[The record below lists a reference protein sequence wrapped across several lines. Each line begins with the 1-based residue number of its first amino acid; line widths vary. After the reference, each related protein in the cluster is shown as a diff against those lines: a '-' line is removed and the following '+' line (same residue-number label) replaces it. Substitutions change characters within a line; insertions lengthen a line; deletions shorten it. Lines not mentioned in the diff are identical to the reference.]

1 MGRAFFA
8 VALGGAAG
16 SVLRFSLGL
25 LLAQTGAPVRL
36 PTATL
41 LVNILGSLAIGLVSG
56 WLVRA
61 PSTGPEVRALV
72 VTGVLGG
79 FTTYSA
85 FAMDTVSLAQAGAP
99 GLALLNVAAHV
110 TLGLGAAWLGTWL
123 IS

>member
-1 MGRAFFA
+1 MFA

-16 SVLRFSLGL
+16 SVLRYTLGL
-25 LLAQTGAPVRL
+25 LLAHTGGADRF

-41 LVNILGSLAIGLVSG
+41 VVNILGSLAIGLVSG
-56 WLVRA
+56 WLAREPAAAPALRA
-61 PSTGPEVRALV
+61 FA

-99 GLALLNVAAHV
+99 AMALLNVAAHV
-110 TLGLGAAWLGTWL
+110 VLGISAAWLGTWL
-123 IS
+123 VS

>member
-1 MGRAFFA
+1 MERAMVA

-16 SVLRFSLGL
+16 SVLRYALGL
-25 LLAQTGAPVRL
+25 LLAQAGGADRL

-56 WLVRA
+56 WLAREPAAGPAVRA
-61 PSTGPEVRALV
+61 FA

-85 FAMDTVSLAQAGAP
+85 FAMETVSLAQTGAP
-99 GLALLNVAAHV
+99 ALALLNVAAHV
-110 TLGLGAAWLGTWL
+110 VLGISAAWLGTWL
-123 IS
+123 VS